1 MRGGIS
7 DGSSWRRPAEPLK
20 SWGKPASSWQVSSQ
34 KPATQDE
41 VLLLDEL
48 LDRSSRVVFIRRV
61 YGLLS
66 ASLGLSALAC
76 TYCAA
81 HPQFVVSLLAQ
92 PFGQLLLWASMAI
105 SFLVPLALS
114 VSPKLR
120 HDPSKSLPAFAAFTV
135 AESTLLGVVSSSFR
149 LDKVVLA
156 MLQTAAAVCGLTIW
170 AYQPNPNFDLTRFG
184 SGLFASLLILLL
196 TGVLGA
202 ALKIPG
208 ANLVY
213 STLGA
218 IVFSLFIVYDTE
230 LIVGGKHRQVQLD
243 TRDYVLGA
251 TTLYVDIANLFLY
264 LLRLVDADHRD
275 GSSEPARY

>member
-7 DGSSWRRPAEPLK
+7 EGSSWRRPAEPMK
-20 SWGKPASSWQVSSQ
+20 SWGKQASSWQVSSQ
-34 KPATQDE
+34 KPATSDG

-66 ASLGLSALAC
+66 ASLGLSALSC
-76 TYCAA
+76 TFCAA
-81 HPQFVVSLLAQ
+81 HPQLVVRLLAH
-92 PFGQLLLWASMAI
+92 PLGQLFLWTSMAI

-114 VSPKLR
+114 LSPELR
-120 HDPSKSLPAFAAFTV
+120 HDPLKSLPTFAAFAI
-135 AESTLLGVVSSSFR
+135 AESALLGVISTTFR

-156 MLQTAAAVCGLTIW
+156 ILQTAAAVCGLTIW
-170 AYQPNPNFDLTRFG
+170 AHQPNPNYDLTRFG
-184 SGLFASLLILLL
+184 SGLFASLLVLLL
-196 TGVLGA
+196 TGVFGA
-202 ALKIPG
+202 VLNVPG
-208 ANLVY
+208 TNLVY

-230 LIVGGKHRQVQLD
+230 LIVGGKHRHVQLD

-251 TTLYVDIANLFLY
+251 TTLFVDIANLFLF
-264 LLRLVDADHRD
+264 LLRLVDADHRNGNSD
-275 GSSEPARY
+275 A